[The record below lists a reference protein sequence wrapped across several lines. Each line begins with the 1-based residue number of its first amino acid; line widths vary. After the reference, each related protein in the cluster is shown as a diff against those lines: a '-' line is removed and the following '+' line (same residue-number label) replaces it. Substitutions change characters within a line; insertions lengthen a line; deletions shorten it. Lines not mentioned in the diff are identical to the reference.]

1 MDRQLEV
8 FWNEILVGAL
18 TQTKGGTLS
27 FAYDRDYIADNGAAI
42 SISMPISEQPFSS
55 ELTKAFFSGLLPD
68 ESPRKNLAR
77 FLGVSDKN
85 SFALLEA
92 IGGECA
98 GALSLRPIDF
108 QIEELKGEPEILDN
122 KRLKEILELLK
133 RRPMLAGVDG
143 VRLSLAGAQD
153 KIAVGL
159 IDNKIAIM
167 KGNTPTT
174 HILKPMIEGIKDSVQ
189 NELFCMR
196 LAKAMNIKVPNAS
209 IIYVDDIPCYLVERY
224 DRQMVDGKI
233 IRVHQEDFCQAMGNP
248 PELKYERE
256 GGPSVEGSIELL
268 RQNSA
273 RPAADIIQFT
283 NLLIFNFL
291 IGNADAHGK
300 NYSLIYNSKKPQLA
314 PAYDLLCTEIYP
326 DLAKK
331 MAMKIGGKYEPDMV
345 HLRHWQ
351 KIVPDTIV
359 AKRNL
364 EKSLID
370 NATAI
375 IPKAHEVAASLI
387 AENSNS
393 IVFEQIISVIEK
405 RAKHLKGT
413 FGEIIRGQ

>member
-1 MDRQLEV
+1 
-8 FWNEILVGAL
+8 
-18 TQTKGGTLS
+18 
-27 FAYDRDYIADNGAAI
+27 
-42 SISMPISEQPFSS
+42 MPISEQPFSS

-98 GALSLRPIDF
+98 GALSLRPIEF
-108 QIEELKGEPEILDN
+108 QINELKGEPEILDN

-196 LAKAMNIKVPNAS
+196 LAKSMDIKVPNAS
-209 IIYVDDIPCYLVERY
+209 VIYVDDIPCYLVERY
-224 DRQMVDGKI
+224 DRQTLNGKT
-233 IRVHQEDFCQAMGNP
+233 IRVHQEDFCQAMGIP

-256 GGPSVEGSIELL
+256 GGPSVERSIELL

-283 NLLIFNFL
+283 DILIFNYL

-370 NATAI
+370 KANAI

-405 RAKHLKGT
+405 RARHLKGT
-413 FGEIIRGQ
+413 FGELMRGQ

>member
-1 MDRQLEV
+1 
-8 FWNEILVGAL
+8 
-18 TQTKGGTLS
+18 
-27 FAYDRDYIADNGAAI
+27 
-42 SISMPISEQPFSS
+42 
-55 ELTKAFFSGLLPD
+55 
-68 ESPRKNLAR
+68 
-77 FLGVSDKN
+77 
-85 SFALLEA
+85 
-92 IGGECA
+92 
-98 GALSLRPIDF
+98 
-108 QIEELKGEPEILDN
+108 
-122 KRLKEILELLK
+122 
-133 RRPMLAGVDG
+133 MLAGVDG

-209 IIYVDDIPCYLVERY
+209 IIYVDETPCYLVERF
-224 DRQMVDGKI
+224 DRQVVGGKT
-233 IRVHQEDFCQAMGNP
+233 IRVHQEDFCQAMGIP

-256 GGPSVEGSIELL
+256 GGPGVERSIELL

-283 NLLIFNFL
+283 DILIFNYL

-331 MAMKIGGKYEPDMV
+331 MAMKLGGKYEPDMV

-351 KIVPDTIV
+351 KIVPDTTV

-370 NATAI
+370 NASAI

-405 RAKHLKGT
+405 RAKHLTGSVS
-413 FGEIIRGQ
+413 GEF

>member
-1 MDRQLEV
+1 MDRQLNV
-8 FWNEILVGAL
+8 FWNEILVGAI
-18 TQTKGGTLS
+18 TQTKGGAIS
-27 FAYDRDYIADNGAAI
+27 FTYNSDYIAENGAAI

-98 GALSLRPIDF
+98 GALSLRSIDF
-108 QIEELKGEPEILDN
+108 QNDELKGEPEILDN
-122 KRLKEILELLK
+122 KSLKEILKLLK
-133 RRPMLAGVDG
+133 RRPMLAGLDG

-159 IDNKIAIM
+159 IDNKMAIM

-196 LAKAMNIKVPNAS
+196 LAKAMNIKAPNTS
-209 IIYVDDIPCYLVERY
+209 IIYVDDMPCYLVERY
-224 DRQMVDGKI
+224 DRQIVEGKT
-233 IRVHQEDFCQAMGNP
+233 IRVHQEDFCQAMGIP

-256 GGPSVEGSIELL
+256 GGPSVESSIELL

-283 NLLIFNFL
+283 NMLIFNYL

-364 EKSLID
+364 QKSLIE

-387 AENSNS
+387 TENSNS
-393 IVFEQIISVIEK
+393 TVFEQIIWVIEK
-405 RAKHLKGT
+405 RAEHLLE
-413 FGEIIRGQ
+413 FGNVF